1 MQGPDSGRGDTSTTE
16 LYNVADHGHALKVR
30 QSLICL
36 STAGAL
42 HHGMLHDPVFYATV

>member
-1 MQGPDSGRGDTSTTE
+1 MQGPEG
-16 LYNVADHGHALKVR
+16 VAAARKSSIMWQTMAMRPKVR

-42 HHGMLHDPVFYATV
+42 HHGMLHDPVFYATM